1 MQTLAALDVAS
12 ASAAA
17 GPRCLY
23 CHSSR
28 LTPYWSG
35 IRDRLG
41 HLPGECRFDRC
52 DECDSLRLS
61 YLPAEPELAHIPSPA
76 PDYRGQMGQV
86 DGIRRW
92 LAQLE
97 HRLFFAPQY
106 RAQVHQVLQTTGLA
120 GREGLRL
127 LDVGC
132 DCGPRLAA
140 FQKAGLEV
148 VGLDVQP
155 EVIAN
160 LKREYG
166 ISGEVGG
173 IEALAERFASGSFD
187 IISTFYL
194 LEHLPDVSA
203 VLANSRRLLKP
214 GGWFVG
220 VVPVCDG
227 LQARL
232 FGERWLHVTQ
242 APRHLSLPS
251 SLGLLQAASRAGY
264 VSLQIRPDSLLNC
277 AGIVGESLLPGSDW
291 APTCSR
297 GQWAALA
304 RRILGGICA
313 VAAIPFCLVENYLL
327 GETSHAMLF
336 AQAPA
341 DRGSFL

>member
-1 MQTLAALDVAS
+1 MQTFAALDVAS

-28 LTPYWSG
+28 LSPYWSG

-41 HLPGECRFDRC
+41 HLTGENRFDRC

-61 YLPAEPELAHIPSPA
+61 IIPAEAELAHIHSA
-76 PDYRGQMGQV
+76 AHDSGGQLGQAV
-86 DGIRRW
+86 GIRRW

-106 RAQVHQVLQTTGLA
+106 RAQVQQVLQTTELA

-140 FQKAGLEV
+140 FRNAGLEV
-148 VGLDVQP
+148 AGLDVQP

-187 IISTFYL
+187 IITTFYL

-203 VLANSRRLLKP
+203 VLASSRRLLKP

-277 AGIVGESLLPGSDW
+277 AGIVGESLLPGSDL
-291 APTCSR
+291 TNTGSR
-297 GQWAALA
+297 GQWAAIV

-313 VAAIPFCLVENYLL
+313 IAAIPLCVVENYLL

-336 AQAPA
+336 AQTPA
-341 DRGSFL
+341 DRGSRS